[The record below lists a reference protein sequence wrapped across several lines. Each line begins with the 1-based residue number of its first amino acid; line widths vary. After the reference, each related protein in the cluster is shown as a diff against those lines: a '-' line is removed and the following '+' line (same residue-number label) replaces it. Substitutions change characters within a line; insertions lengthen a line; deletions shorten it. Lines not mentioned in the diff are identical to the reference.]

1 MSHVVATCMIC
12 CLACTFVLYMCV
24 GFVACFLHLYRCA
37 NPIRISQDVS
47 AGGGG
52 SDGSGSGGA
61 DLSAAAVPS
70 PSDLAASAAP
80 VYLDEVPQCAGLTA
94 SQCEDLLSGE

>member
-1 MSHVVATCMIC
+1 M
-12 CLACTFVLYMCV
+12 
-24 GFVACFLHLYRCA
+24 ACFLHLYQCA
-37 NPIRISQDVS
+37 NLIRISQDVS

-52 SDGSGSGGA
+52 SEGSGSEGA
-61 DLSAAAVPS
+61 DSSAAVVPS
-70 PSDLAASAAP
+70 PSDLAANAAP

>member
-1 MSHVVATCMIC
+1 MACR
-12 CLACTFVLYMCV
+12 LAQMYVYLVGCVL
-24 GFVACFLHLYRCA
+24 HIYRCG
-37 NPIRISQDVS
+37 NSTNISQDVS
-47 AGGGG
+47 AGGG
-52 SDGSGSGGA
+52 SGSGGA
-61 DLSAAAVPS
+61 DSSAAAVPS